1 MKELLQRINL
11 LSERHFSDEND
22 AIDTVSVDVP
32 LLIRLLEYAKED
44 AKTDMDLHRVA
55 ERLISLNKKKS
66 TLTMSD
72 YNFLVNG
79 AKKIELLDGQ
89 K

>member
-1 MKELLQRINL
+1 
-11 LSERHFSDEND
+11 
-22 AIDTVSVDVP
+22 
-32 LLIRLLEYAKED
+32 
-44 AKTDMDLHRVA
+44 MDLHRVA